1 MPTMDS
7 QRRGAAVW
15 AASGLAGDM
24 RHILILGGTSEARQ
38 LAGRLA
44 DRRDLKVT
52 LSLAGRTAHPAAQPV
67 PVRVGGF
74 GGIDG
79 LAAYLANQHID
90 VLVDATHPYAATMA
104 AHAAEAAA
112 RMKVP
117 IVALRRKAWTA
128 IAGDNWMEVADI
140 GGAVVALGAS
150 PRRVFLAIGRKEV
163 GAFATAPQH
172 DYLIRSVDPVEPPL
186 DVPCAAYIVARGP
199 FSEDDERALLG
210 QHRIDVVV
218 AKNSGGKATKG
229 KIAAARALGIKVVM
243 LRRPALPD
251 VLTADTVQDAVAWL
265 DHVPAPPPDRG
276 V

>member
-1 MPTMDS
+1 
-7 QRRGAAVW
+7 
-15 AASGLAGDM
+15 M

-74 GGIDG
+74 GGAEG
-79 LAAYLANQHID
+79 LAAYLAQQRID

-112 RMKVP
+112 RTKVP

-128 IAGDNWMEVADI
+128 IAGDNWTEADDI
-140 GGAVVALGAS
+140 GGAVAALGAT

-163 GAFATAPQH
+163 GAFAAASQH
-172 DYLIRSVDPVEPPL
+172 DYLIRSVDPVEPLL
-186 DVPCAAYIVARGP
+186 DVPHASYIVARGP
-199 FSEDDERALLG
+199 FSEDDERALLE
-210 QHRIDVVV
+210 QHRIEVVV

-229 KIAAARALGIKVVM
+229 KIAAARAFGIKVVM

-251 VLTADTVQDAVAWL
+251 VHAGATVQDEVAWL
-265 DHVPAPPPDRG
+265 DHVPAPSADRG

>member
-15 AASGLAGDM
+15 AATGLADDM

-74 GGIDG
+74 GGTDG
-79 LAAYLANQHID
+79 LAAYLADQHID
-90 VLVDATHPYAATMA
+90 VLIDATHPYAATMA
-104 AHAAEAAA
+104 SHAAEAAA
-112 RMKVP
+112 RTKVP

-128 IAGDNWMEVADI
+128 IAGDNWTEAEDI
-140 GGAVVALGAS
+140 NGAVAALGAS
-150 PRRVFLAIGRKEV
+150 PCRVFLAIGRKEV
-163 GAFATAPQH
+163 GAFAAAPQH

-186 DVPCAAYIVARGP
+186 DVPHAAYIVARGP
-199 FSEDDERALLG
+199 FSEDDESALLK
-210 QHRIDVVV
+210 QHRIEVVV

-251 VLTADTVQDAVAWL
+251 VPAADTVQDAVAWL
-265 DHVPAPPPDRG
+265 DHVPAPSADRG